1 MPHLRPKRLPLI
13 LLFQVHPV
21 FANFTMN
28 RRADLG
34 FKGDLTQPVVGSGA
48 GGFSVEE
55 DEHLGPFWS
64 PIALMDNFGELTF
77 IAY

>member
-1 MPHLRPKRLPLI
+1 
-13 LLFQVHPV
+13 
-21 FANFTMN
+21 
-28 RRADLG
+28 
-34 FKGDLTQPVVGSGA
+34 LTQPVVGSGA

>member
-1 MPHLRPKRLPLI
+1 MGHLFGDVVNHHRIHGNRLAGIEQSSGDGAVIGL
-13 LLFQVHPV
+13 
-21 FANFTMN
+21 
-28 RRADLG
+28 
-34 FKGDLTQPVVGSGA
+34 KGDLTQPVIGSGA